1 MLFTMGSRCEWVQ
14 FVEYRMRKLQ
24 HKQVHEARRDLT
36 QVAKLR
42 RPRHEAT
49 PPGPR
54 RIKSAACPEV
64 GDQLPSDQGG
74 ELGFSGQTQRHH
86 KGPQTCR
93 REDSDLLQ
101 EVSVKRRA
109 TKPVSPSLC
118 LAPEGPRAREPVTC
132 DRRRQC
138 GEKPPAAA
146 RQKPARHALQGRES
160 DAVLCVELKHPPRLS
175 PGDLYGVPGALGL
188 VCSPQNCIRSKCKG
202 LICQESMQQPRSLV
216 ERGGERCSF
225 PESFLLLP
233 FTLADQAALPAF
245 GFR

>member
-1 MLFTMGSRCEWVQ
+1 M
-14 FVEYRMRKLQ
+14 
-24 HKQVHEARRDLT
+24 
-36 QVAKLR
+36 
-42 RPRHEAT
+42 

-118 LAPEGPRAREPVTC
+118 LAPEGPGARDLRQETPV
-132 DRRRQC
+132 R
-138 GEKPPAAA
+138 
-146 RQKPARHALQGRES
+146 ALQGRES